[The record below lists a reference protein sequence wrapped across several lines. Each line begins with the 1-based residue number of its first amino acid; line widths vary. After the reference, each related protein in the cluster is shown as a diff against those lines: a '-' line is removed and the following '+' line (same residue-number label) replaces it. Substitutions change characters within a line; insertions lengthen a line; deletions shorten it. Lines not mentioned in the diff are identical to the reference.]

1 MNNITLLIVSMLLA
15 GIEPFLPTGS
25 IVVAWAS
32 VVGIR
37 RNDWMAMF
45 AVFVAGIVRDVVLVG
60 TLGVT
65 SVVAMAVWTLSVIG
79 SSRFDRPFLVIIAA
93 TFIGSSVLS
102 FGEKQPILSGAVG
115 STFIAVVL
123 LRIWERISSGGGI
136 KVRQG

>member
-1 MNNITLLIVSMLLA
+1 MNNISLLITSMLFA

-79 SSRFDRPFLVIIAA
+79 SSRFDRPFLVAAA
-93 TFIGSSVLS
+93 TTLLGSSVLS
-102 FGEKQPILSGAVG
+102 LGEKQPIFSGAIG
-115 STFIAVVL
+115 SVLVAVVL
-123 LRIWERISSGGGI
+123 LWVWERVSSGGGI

>member
-1 MNNITLLIVSMLLA
+1 MNNIPLLLVSVFLA

-45 AVFVAGIVRDVVLVG
+45 AVFVTGIVRDVVLVG

-65 SVVAMAVWTLSVIG
+65 SVVAMAVWTLSTIG
-79 SSRFDRPFLVIIAA
+79 IARFDRPFLVVIAT
-93 TFIGSSVLS
+93 TFLGSIVLS
-102 FGEKQPILSGAVG
+102 LGEKQPVFSGAIG
-115 STFIAVVL
+115 SVLVAVVL
-123 LRIWERISSGGGI
+123 LWVWERVSSGGGI